1 MTEAKGDDGTGVIP
15 AEAADPAA
23 SRKEPRRS
31 WPMAVINFWLDAT
44 LLLAVLVVVW
54 VSVMLRIVFPPPTQ
68 ADGWTV
74 WGLDYD
80 QWSLVQFVALCVAAG
95 LAVEHLALHWNW
107 VCSVLTTKILR
118 RPKLPQSLQTV
129 YGVATF
135 VTALVL
141 AQVLIVAALLSARSP

>member
-1 MTEAKGDDGTGVIP
+1 MTEARWEDETGMIP
-15 AEAADPAA
+15 THEAEPATPH
-23 SRKEPRRS
+23 KQPRRS
-31 WPMAVINFWLDAT
+31 WPMVVINFWLDAT
-44 LLLAVLVVVW
+44 LFVAVLVVVW

-68 ADGWTV
+68 AGGWTV

-80 QWSLVQFVALCVAAG
+80 QWSLVQFVALCLAAG

-135 VTALVL
+135 VTLLVL